1 MKLKSI
7 LALPILLA
15 TLALSNS
22 GCFSTTTGKVVQAEG
37 VIITSVDVG
46 MKSWKDYVVAG
57 KATQNQVDTVKKYYD
72 IYYNAQLASKA
83 ALEKYVAS
91 KSADDLAATTT
102 ASDAVNQAEAGLLT
116 LLNGYL
122 NLKFK

>member
-1 MKLKSI
+1 M
-7 LALPILLA
+7 LLVA
-15 TLALSNS
+15 TLLSNP
-22 GCFSTTTGKVVQAEG
+22 GCSTTPTGKVVQAEG

-102 ASDAVNQAEAGLLT
+102 ANAAVTQAQASLLT

-122 NLKFK
+122 NLKLN